1 MYFLC
6 KDVIYIF
13 RINTVLRNKMEFW
26 ECDRCQIDV
35 SVTLPHSEFEDFRH
49 NTLRD
54 QDFIA
59 NSLSDLEKTNDK
71 TRHCIMVLD
80 EEADDGILVD
90 PQGYNYARYSAYIPN
105 AKQLMQTQY
114 PSLDDFNDRMRRAVD
129 KYVGLALENHDNGKY
144 SFDIEDVN
152 RHYDCENFNSDL
164 FVDMIGECA
173 EFSDVE
179 YYGGEFTVTL
189 NPEYLSENDKQLYN
203 EDIKEICARHTLW
216 ILDVEGGKRADFS
229 GRNVSEFDF
238 DGVDLNGADFEN
250 ARFSNCNF
258 ESACLMGAKMNN
270 AVFKNCSFK
279 LATSEEV
286 EAKRAVFNN
295 CNFEQADFITSNFK
309 GAVFQ
314 NCNFDCISIENS
326 CIEGTNFHETIP
338 DAEEIERCYK
348 TEDGFL
354 AEEKSNGLEPNPL
367 S

>member
-1 MYFLC
+1 MI
-6 KDVIYIF
+6 K
-13 RINTVLRNKMEFW
+13 INAPLRSKMGSLEY
-26 ECDRCQIDV
+26 DRCQVDIT
-35 SVTLPHSEFEDFRH
+35 VTLAHSEFEYFRCHTLDF
-49 NTLRD
+49 
-54 QDFIA
+54 QEFIA
-59 NSLSDLEKTNDK
+59 ESLRYLPITTDN

-114 PSLDDFNDRMRRAVD
+114 PSLDDFNERMRRAVD
-129 KYVGLALENHDNGKY
+129 KYVGLAIENQENGKY

-152 RHYDCENFNSDL
+152 SHYDCENFNSDL

-189 NPEYLSENDKQLYN
+189 NPEYLSEKDKQLYN

-250 ARFSNCNF
+250 VHFSNCNF

-279 LATSEEV
+279 LA
-286 EAKRAVFNN
+286 
-295 CNFEQADFITSNFK
+295 NFEQADFITSNFK

-326 CIEGTNFHETIP
+326 CVEGTEFNQTIP